1 MKRSTFKLL
10 FYINRAKVKS
20 DGTTAVLCR
29 ISIDGKV
36 SVLTTGI
43 YCRPEDWNAKK
54 GIIKTERENNQ
65 LIEFR
70 NRLEQAYEHILKQ
83 QGVISSELLKNTIAG
98 INAVPTMLLQAGE
111 EERERLRLR
120 AIEIDSTST
129 YRQSKISQN
138 NLREYLL
145 TQKRTDIAFTDITEG
160 FGEGYKLYLRS
171 KGCNP
176 GHINHCLTWLNRLI
190 YIAVDRELLRF
201 NPLADV
207 KYEKKDPPKLRHI
220 SRNELKLIM
229 ERPMPD
235 RWQELTRRAFIFS
248 CFTALAY
255 VDVKRLYPYHIGK
268 TAEGRLF
275 IRIHRK
281 KTDVEA
287 FIPLHPVAEQILS
300 LYNTVDDTKP
310 VFPLPNRD
318 QLWYCINEIGFL
330 AGVKGTLGYHQS
342 RHTCGTLML
351 SAGIPIE
358 SISKMMG
365 HTNISSTQIYAQV
378 TDDKISEDM
387 DKLMER
393 RRMKE
398 PETVTVT
405 KNKKGAAR

>member
-1 MKRSTFKLL
+1 M
-10 FYINRAKVKS
+10 
-20 DGTTAVLCR
+20 CR
-29 ISIDGKV
+29 ISIDGKT
-36 SVLTTGI
+36 SVIATGI
-43 YCRPEDWNAKK
+43 YCQPNDWNAKK
-54 GIIKTERENNQ
+54 SEIKTERDN
-65 LIEFR
+65 
-70 NRLEQAYEHILKQ
+70 NRLKAFCERIEKTYENILKQ
-83 QGVISSELLKNTIAG
+83 QGVISAELLKNTIAEV
-98 INAVPTMLLQAGE
+98 NSVPATLLQAGE
-111 EERERLRLR
+111 AERERLKLR
-120 AIEIDSTST
+120 SIEINSTSS

-138 NLREYLL
+138 NLREFLL
-145 TQKRTDIAFTDITEG
+145 TLKMKDIAFSDITED

-171 KGCNP
+171 KECSP

-207 KYEKKDPPKLRHI
+207 SYEKKDPPKLRHI

-235 RWQELTRRAFIFS
+235 RLQELTRRAFVFS
-248 CFTALAY
+248 VFTALAY
-255 VDVKRLYPYHIGK
+255 VDVKRLYPRHIMQS
-268 TAEGRLF
+268 ADGRLY

-287 FIPLHPVAEQILS
+287 FIPLHPIAEQILS
-300 LYNTVDDTKP
+300 LYNTTDETKP

-330 AGVKGTLGYHQS
+330 AGVKGNLSYHQS

-365 HTNISSTQIYAQV
+365 HTNIASTQVYAQV

-387 DKLMER
+387 DKLIKR
-393 RRMKE
+393 RKE
-398 PETVTVT
+398 A
-405 KNKKGAAR
+405 NR

>member
-1 MKRSTFKLL
+1 MRSTFKLL
-10 FYINRAKVKS
+10 FYINRAKIKS

-29 ISIDGKV
+29 ISIDGKT

-43 YCRPEDWNAKK
+43 YCKPEDWNTKK
-54 GIIKTERENNQ
+54 GIIKTEREHNK
-65 LIEFR
+65 LVEFR
-70 NRLEQAYEHILKQ
+70 NRMEKTYDNILKQ
-83 QGVISSELLKNTIAG
+83 QGVISSELLKNTVAG
-98 INAVPTMLLQAGE
+98 INATPTMLLQAGE
-111 EERERLRLR
+111 EERERLRVR
-120 AIEIDSTST
+120 AIEINSTST
-129 YRQSKISQN
+129 YRQSKVSQN

-145 TQKRTDIAFTDITEG
+145 TQKLIDIAFTDITGE

-171 KGCNP
+171 KGCSP

-207 KYEKKDPPKLRHI
+207 RYEKKDPPKLRHI

-229 ERPMPD
+229 ERSMPD
-235 RWQELTRRAFIFS
+235 RLQELTRRAFIFS

-255 VDVKRLYPYHIGK
+255 VDVKRLYPHHIGK
-268 TAEGRLF
+268 TAEGRIY
-275 IRIHRK
+275 IRINRK

-287 FIPLHPVAEQILS
+287 FIPLHPIAEQILS

-310 VFPLPNRD
+310 VFPLPNRN
-318 QLWYCINEIGFL
+318 QIWYCINEIGFL

-365 HTNISSTQIYAQV
+365 HINIASTQVYAQV

-393 RRMKE
+393 RRMNDLETELTNEKE
-398 PETVTVT
+398 VV
-405 KNKKGAAR
+405 R